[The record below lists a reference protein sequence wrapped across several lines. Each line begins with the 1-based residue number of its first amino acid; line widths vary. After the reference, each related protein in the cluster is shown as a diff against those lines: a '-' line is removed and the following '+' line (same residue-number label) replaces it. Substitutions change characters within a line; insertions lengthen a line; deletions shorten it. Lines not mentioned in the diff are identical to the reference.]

1 MNSRTVCRA
10 LPGLALA
17 LTTTA
22 LANSNASV
30 AASLPSLSTLLQS
43 GSTTSAPPAARPS
56 VSIFDEMYLLADVG
70 VAIPQD
76 ANIKNIASTTTSS
89 GLSGAKISLNTGMRF
104 DVGLGYNLTD
114 WLAVEVA
121 SGLIWNSVDRVEGTI
136 LDTTGGLL
144 GANLPLSGGS
154 GDVYN
159 VPIMFNGQV
168 RLPVGKDLKL
178 LLGGGIGAVWSDASV
193 NSITTTA
200 IPGLQ
205 ASVSGNS
212 WAFAYQANVGLE
224 WELAKN
230 LALGVRYAFLGT
242 TETNYGPAS
251 FNTSSLVGVA
261 DIKADAIYT
270 HSILATLKLE
280 F

>member
-1 MNSRTVCRA
+1 MNPRTVCRA

-17 LTTTA
+17 LTTAT
-22 LANSNASV
+22 LADSSANV
-30 AASLPSLSTLLQS
+30 ATTLPSLSTLLQS
-43 GSTTSAPPAARPS
+43 GATTSAPPAARPS

-76 ANIKNIASTTTSS
+76 ANIKNIASTATSG
-89 GLSGAKISLNTGMRF
+89 GLSGTKVSLNTGMRF
-104 DVGLGYNLTD
+104 DAGLGFNVTD

-144 GANLPLSGGS
+144 GADLPLSGGS
-154 GDVYN
+154 GDIYN

-178 LLGGGIGAVWSDASV
+178 LLGGGIGTVWSDASV
-193 NSITTTA
+193 DSITTTA

-205 ASVSGNS
+205 AAVSGNS

-230 LALGVRYAFLGT
+230 LALGVRYSFLGT
-242 TETNYGPAS
+242 TEVNYGPAS
-251 FNTSSLVGVA
+251 FNTPTIVGVS
-261 DIKADAIYT
+261 DVKADAIYT